1 MRMHAP
7 HIALLVTIITTLGA
21 LLSSCSPADDT
32 EPTSTT
38 LTFWHFWSEPGQR
51 AAVQER
57 VRLFEQE
64 TGVTVELTELS
75 WNDGKAKLLAAFN
88 AGTAPD
94 VLELG
99 SDWVAQFSSAGVL
112 MPLPTDSA
120 AIARFVPYAIE
131 PGRWS
136 GRMYAYPWVVD
147 TRVMYVNRGLLEKAG
162 WNRPITTM
170 DDVLNASELVRSTG
184 TYGYGANGADAHRL
198 YKKILPLFWT
208 YSTQGGILDANGNPT
223 FATPEHVRALEMYA
237 ALARTGYIET
247 QRQLDAAF
255 LQGTIAFWNSGS
267 WLIPK
272 IKETPNL
279 KAEAILM
286 PGLDGKPGVS
296 FAGGEYLAVNAATKS
311 TQRARELVQFLT
323 RGDQALAFCK
333 AVPAAGFPA
342 DTSTYQAPELISD
355 PMKAVFARQL
365 QFARMTPVHPQWLD
379 LEAIIEEATVKVLL
393 GNATPEKAL
402 KDAQADAEAIVR
414 QRP

>member
-7 HIALLVTIITTLGA
+7 HIALLVTIITALGA

-131 PGRWS
+131 PGKWS

-184 TYGYGANGADAHRL
+184 TYGYGA
-198 YKKILPLFWT
+198 
-208 YSTQGGILDANGNPT
+208 
-223 FATPEHVRALEMYA
+223 
-237 ALARTGYIET
+237 
-247 QRQLDAAF
+247 
-255 LQGTIAFWNSGS
+255 
-267 WLIPK
+267 
-272 IKETPNL
+272 
-279 KAEAILM
+279 
-286 PGLDGKPGVS
+286 
-296 FAGGEYLAVNAATKS
+296 
-311 TQRARELVQFLT
+311 
-323 RGDQALAFCK
+323 
-333 AVPAAGFPA
+333 
-342 DTSTYQAPELISD
+342 
-355 PMKAVFARQL
+355 
-365 QFARMTPVHPQWLD
+365 
-379 LEAIIEEATVKVLL
+379 
-393 GNATPEKAL
+393 
-402 KDAQADAEAIVR
+402 
-414 QRP
+414 